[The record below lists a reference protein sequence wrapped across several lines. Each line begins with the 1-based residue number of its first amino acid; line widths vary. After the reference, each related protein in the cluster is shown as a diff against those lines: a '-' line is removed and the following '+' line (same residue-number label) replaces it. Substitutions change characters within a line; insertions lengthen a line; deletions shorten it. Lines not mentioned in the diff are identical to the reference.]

1 MGKHCKPP
9 YPGKCCDK
17 ILHTVLKIRK
27 ILSSSSCASTFE
39 KLKKIDLHTLQWDSS
54 KGNGSCIRCYC
65 FRNHASGNVAV
76 NAVEMY
82 FHWLLAMEKQS
93 KLNTFPSFRDYV
105 SFMFPSN
112 THTHTT
118 LCANDPAAQNFERCW
133 CHRVIFHLE
142 QDWDAVREIALVEGL
157 KITYGNYIH
166 SIINT

>member
-9 YPGKCCDK
+9 YPGRCCDK
-17 ILHTVLKIRK
+17 ILHTVLKIHK

-112 THTHTT
+112 THTHTHNA
-118 LCANDPAAQNFERCW
+118 LCKWSSCSEFWAMLVPSCDISSRAGLRC
-133 CHRVIFHLE
+133 
-142 QDWDAVREIALVEGL
+142 
-157 KITYGNYIH
+157 
-166 SIINT
+166 S